1 MSNILTFLKEVK
13 VELAKVSWP
22 TKRQTVIFTLVV
34 IGVSLF
40 FAVILGVLDIFYEFL
55 IDKFLIR

>member
-1 MSNILTFLKEVK
+1 MSKVLTFLKEVR

-22 TKRQTVIFTLVV
+22 TRQQTAKYTLVV

-40 FAVILGVLDIFYEFL
+40 FAVILGALDLLYEYL
-55 IDKFLIR
+55 IKTFIIR

>member
-1 MSNILTFLKEVK
+1 MNRIVTFLKEVK

-22 TKRQTVIFTLVV
+22 TKQQTAKYTLVV

-40 FAVILGVLDIFYEFL
+40 FAVVLGALDIFYEFL
-55 IDKFLIR
+55 IDKFLIS